1 MKKLANHDVFNEK
14 EKVLNVSIYKDGAWI
29 SDYANTWKLFFR
41 NGTYECGL
49 LSYLV
54 EKKDDVA
61 IMTLARTMYY
71 SRLAF
76 KSIAMV
82 NAIHTAADN
91 YATIKD
97 TLPNDNDDAK
107 ILAEEKVMHEQTLDA
122 IDELE
127 KNKRRWEVI

>member
-1 MKKLANHDVFNEK
+1 MKKLANHDVFNGK
-14 EKVLNVSIYKDGAWI
+14 EKVFNVSIYKDGAWI

-41 NGTYECGL
+41 TGTYECGL

-54 EKKDDVA
+54 EKKDDAA

-82 NAIHTAADN
+82 NAIYSAADEF
-91 YATIKD
+91 ATIND
-97 TLPNDNDDAK
+97 ATPNDDDDTK
-107 ILAEEKVMHEQTLDA
+107 ILAEEKVMHEQTLES

-127 KNKRRWEVI
+127 KLKGNGR